1 MGESSPMLM
10 IFLWLE
16 LGTLTFEMNILQ
28 LLKLAGEEVCIS
40 MAVQDLISSCRA
52 ELEPESD
59 SRIESVAEAGESHV
73 SCKMN
78 LVVFV
83 GFEWVLHS
91 KLGTHIPCVVEW
103 HR

>member
-1 MGESSPMLM
+1 M
-10 IFLWLE
+10 
-16 LGTLTFEMNILQ
+16 
-28 LLKLAGEEVCIS
+28 LKLAGEEVSIS
-40 MAVQDLISSCRA
+40 TAVQDLISSSISRA
-52 ELEPESD
+52 EPESD
-59 SRIESVAEAGESHV
+59 SRIESVVEAGESHV

-83 GFEWVLHS
+83 GFELALHS